1 MSLAKARKSSK
12 DKVPRPNRQAM
23 VFKGKIYI
31 SGPRMGTNNTN
42 SGIELA
48 NKKTRSKRKKG
59 RKVNG
64 NKKRQGNVCWL

>member
-1 MSLAKARKSSK
+1 
-12 DKVPRPNRQAM
+12 M

-64 NKKRQGNVCWL
+64 NKKR